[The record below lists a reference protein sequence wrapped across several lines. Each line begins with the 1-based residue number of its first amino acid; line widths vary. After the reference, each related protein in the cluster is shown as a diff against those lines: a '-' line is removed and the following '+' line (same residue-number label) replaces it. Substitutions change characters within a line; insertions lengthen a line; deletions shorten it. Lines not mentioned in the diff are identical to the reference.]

1 MSNLDNTTF
10 IPVASDLIIP
20 GDPRL
25 KKEGSDKL
33 SAESLYADNLN
44 LRINEL
50 ESAIGQNKSTSLSR
64 AYAIREEAS
73 RTKVSDIDL
82 STNDSEIL
90 DIAIKTDENKEDED
104 G

>member
-1 MSNLDNTTF
+1 MSNPDNNTF

-25 KKEGSDKL
+25 KKEDSEKL
-33 SAESLYADNLN
+33 SAASLYANNLN

-73 RTKVSDIDL
+73 RTKISDSDVL
-82 STNDSEIL
+82 DSDADVL
-90 DIAIKTDENKEDED
+90 DTDPVIAVDKEEK
-104 G
+104 